1 MTIVIQN
8 GLARAGPITLAIYRE
23 MIMNFIRRIRF
34 GIAAFSALAI
44 AACVT
49 NAQASNEKPATANP
63 KRQVV
68 ELLKSIETGDSK
80 PFAYINPDKYIQ
92 HNLAVGDGPAGVKAL
107 LQSLPKGSAKVNT
120 VRVFQDGNFVFAHT
134 EYNFFGPKVG
144 FDIFRFEDG
153 KIVEH
158 WDNLQE
164 TAARP
169 SPSGHSMLDGPT
181 IASELDKTEANK
193 ALMQTYMDDLL
204 QGRRDKFASYF
215 DGNNYIQHNP
225 LVADNLTGLFAGLQ
239 ALAKQGLQVKYD
251 RVHKI
256 LGEGNFVLVVAEGSF
271 GSQPSAYYDLY
282 RIQNGKIAEHWDTIE
297 AIPPRGEW
305 KNSNGKFFSRAPTTE
320 NDMTNTIEKTNK
332 ALVLEAFD
340 TLFNKRDYV
349 AAGKFWS
356 PDYIQHSAHIAP
368 GRDGLFNLVK
378 GAPTEMRYENSL
390 IMAEGD
396 LLMLHGRFTNVGQP
410 AAWIVVDIVRLENGR
425 LAEHWDVIEDEA
437 TRAGSRSGLP
447 MFGKKFPD

>member
-1 MTIVIQN
+1 MT
-8 GLARAGPITLAIYRE
+8 
-23 MIMNFIRRIRF
+23 FIRRIRF
-34 GIAAFSALAI
+34 GIAALSALAL
-44 AACVT
+44 AACAT
-49 NAQASNEKPATANP
+49 NSQAPNEKPATTNP
-63 KRQVV
+63 KQQVV

-80 PFAYINPDKYIQ
+80 PLAYINPDKYIQ
-92 HNLAVGDGPAGVKAL
+92 HNLAVGDGLAGVRAL
-107 LQSLPKGSAKVNT
+107 RQSLPKGSAKVNT

-164 TAARP
+164 TAGKP
-169 SPSGHSMLDGPT
+169 SPGGHTMLDGPT
-181 IASELDKTEANK
+181 TASDLDKTEANK
-193 ALMQTYMDDLL
+193 TLMHTYMDDLL
-204 QGRRDKFASYF
+204 QGRRDKFAAYF
-215 DGNNYIQHNP
+215 DGNNYIQHSP

-239 ALAKQGLQVKYD
+239 ALAKQGLQVKYG

-271 GSQPSAYYDLY
+271 GDRPSSYYDLY

-297 AIPPRGEW
+297 PIPPRAEW
-305 KNSNGKFFSRAPTTE
+305 KNSNGKFFSRAPKTE
-320 NDMTNTIEKTNK
+320 NDMTNAIEESNK

-349 AAGKFWS
+349 AAGRFWS
-356 PDYIQHSAHIAP
+356 PDYIQHSAHIPP

-378 GAPTEMRYENSL
+378 GAPAAMKYENSL

-410 AAWIVVDIVRLENGR
+410 AAWIVLDIVRLENGR
-425 LAEHWDVIEDEA
+425 LAEHWDVIQDEA
-437 TRAGSRSGLP
+437 TRATSLSGLP